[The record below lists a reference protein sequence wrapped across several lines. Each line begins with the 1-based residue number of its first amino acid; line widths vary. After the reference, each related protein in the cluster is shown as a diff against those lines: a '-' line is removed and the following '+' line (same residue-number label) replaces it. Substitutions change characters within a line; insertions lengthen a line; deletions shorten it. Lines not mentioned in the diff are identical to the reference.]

1 MNQQLTVFQRF
12 CREVVGWMTLRH
24 PNILPLLGVTM
35 FENRLVMVSEWME
48 KGNIKEFM
56 NANPTAD
63 RLELVCFF
71 FGIIAF
77 VCHLR

>member
-1 MNQQLTVFQRF
+1 
-12 CREVVGWMTLRH
+12 MTLRH

-56 NANPTAD
+56 KASPTAD

-71 FGIIAF
+71 FLGSLPSSVTYDDTITVAQRR
-77 VCHLR
+77 H